1 MTKGA
6 DLPTALNGW
15 ERLLAALNRALSI
28 LERAF
33 VSVSALAV
41 LAMMMILV
49 VDVFGRYM
57 FSRPLPWSYDFIRL
71 YLMPMV
77 ILLALADTFRRD
89 GHIAVDL
96 FYLRFSPI
104 ARRLVRLMASIMIA
118 ASLAP
123 IAWLAYFQAVRRFTN
138 NIVISGSI
146 LWPTWIPSFLLVLG
160 TSLLILRAIQDAVS
174 LASALARR
182 SETVPGE
189 SDGRTESSEKA
200 EGHAI

>member
-1 MTKGA
+1 MTNNA
-6 DLPTALNGW
+6 DNPAGQNGW
-15 ERLLAALNRALSI
+15 GRLLAALNRAISA
-28 LERAF
+28 LERALI
-33 VSVSALAV
+33 SVSAVAV
-41 LAMMMILV
+41 LAMMVILV
-49 VDVFGRYM
+49 VDVAGRYM

-96 FYLRFSPI
+96 FYLRFSI
-104 ARRLVRLMASIMIA
+104 VARRLVRLMASIMIA

-138 NIVISGSI
+138 NTVISGSI
-146 LWPTWIPSFLLVLG
+146 LWPTWIPYALLVTG
-160 TSLLILRAIQDAVS
+160 TALLILRAIQDAVS
-174 LASALARR
+174 LASALALR

-189 SDGRTESSEKA
+189 SDGRTDNPDKV

>member
-1 MTKGA
+1 MTNNA
-6 DLPTALNGW
+6 DNPAGQNGW
-15 ERLLAALNRALSI
+15 GRLLAALNRAISA
-28 LERAF
+28 LERALI
-33 VSVSALAV
+33 SISAVAV

-49 VDVFGRYM
+49 VDVAGRYI
-57 FSRPLPWSYDFIRL
+57 FNRPLPWSYDFIRL

-89 GHIAVDL
+89 GHIAVDFL
-96 FYLRFSPI
+96 YLRFGVV
-104 ARRLVRLMASIMIA
+104 ARRLVRLLASIMIA

-138 NIVISGSI
+138 NTVISGSI
-146 LWPTWIPSFLLVLG
+146 LWPTWIPYAVLVMG
-160 TSLLILRAIQDAVS
+160 TALLILRAIQDAVS
-174 LASALARR
+174 LASAHALR

-189 SDGRTESSEKA
+189 SDGRTDNPDKV